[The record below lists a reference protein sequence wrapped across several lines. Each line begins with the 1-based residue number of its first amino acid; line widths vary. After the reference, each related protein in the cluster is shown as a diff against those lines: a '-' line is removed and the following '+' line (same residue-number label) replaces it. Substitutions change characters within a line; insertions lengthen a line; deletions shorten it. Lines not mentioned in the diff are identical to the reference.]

1 MSPASSSS
9 TSGPSGT
16 AQPGTQPGK
25 KTLSFR
31 DFMRQKEHDRQSRFE
46 PKSKKSKPNSSKG
59 KEKEC
64 DVNISI
70 GYMKVDNDGNLKRCR
85 GKTLPIRVS
94 PGAGR
99 SEILDKAVRKH
110 ANHDKNVVGELEH
123 VLMNGDGNEIT
134 TLPGTEKEFVL
145 REYKDEIGKNY
156 NRITLFIALRSA
168 YMYAEVSKLKM
179 VCADSES
186 ESESDTDNGARDVK
200 GKVAVRSSPGSNK
213 KSSGDTNI
221 LEQMPLPVSASNP
234 STSNPS
240 TESHDQGQ
248 DVLEVICKE
257 QLIECPTCL
266 QYFSIDK
273 IAEHADMCCDIWV
286 GSVINHAYTSSEESS
301 SPHASPRHVTPTQ
314 DITDVKESILQI
326 KAATLSDKVVRLN
339 IRRTYMWSDFKE
351 SRSDG
356 KVSPTDQVKI
366 VFVGESAIDDGGPK
380 REFFSGTLY
389 IFCNC
394 V

>member
-134 TLPGTEKEFVL
+134 TLPGTEK
-145 REYKDEIGKNY
+145 
-156 NRITLFIALRSA
+156 
-168 YMYAEVSKLKM
+168 
-179 VCADSES
+179 
-186 ESESDTDNGARDVK
+186 
-200 GKVAVRSSPGSNK
+200 
-213 KSSGDTNI
+213 
-221 LEQMPLPVSASNP
+221 
-234 STSNPS
+234 
-240 TESHDQGQ
+240 
-248 DVLEVICKE
+248 
-257 QLIECPTCL
+257 
-266 QYFSIDK
+266 
-273 IAEHADMCCDIWV
+273 
-286 GSVINHAYTSSEESS
+286 
-301 SPHASPRHVTPTQ
+301 
-314 DITDVKESILQI
+314 
-326 KAATLSDKVVRLN
+326 
-339 IRRTYMWSDFKE
+339 
-351 SRSDG
+351 
-356 KVSPTDQVKI
+356 
-366 VFVGESAIDDGGPK
+366 
-380 REFFSGTLY
+380 
-389 IFCNC
+389 
-394 V
+394 